1 MEELNHVPTINAT
14 DKVLTVGD
22 TFNPL
27 EGVTAFDD
35 EDGAIAL
42 TEANIIAND
51 VNMDKAGT
59 YNITYKVT
67 DSQGATVVKTITVT
81 VNEKPTIPDSKPE
94 NKPSNPN
101 QNSSKP
107 SSLPQTGDATNLGL
121 LGLMF
126 AGSGSMLLVLNR
138 KKRKGQK
145 KER

>member
-1 MEELNHVPTINAT
+1 
-14 DKVLTVGD
+14 
-22 TFNPL
+22 
-27 EGVTAFDD
+27 
-35 EDGAIAL
+35 
-42 TEANIIAND
+42 
-51 VNMDKAGT
+51 
-59 YNITYKVT
+59 
-67 DSQGATVVKTITVT
+67 KTITVT

-94 NKPSNPN
+94 NKPSNPNQN

-138 KKRKGQK
+138 KKRKDQK